1 MLIVN
6 LGEYKNKNN
15 YFYNLK
21 LNINDDP
28 RQDFDYVIRRL
39 IQINI

>member
-6 LGEYKNKNN
+6 LDEFKNKNN

-21 LNINDDP
+21 LNINNYP
-28 RQDFDYVIRRL
+28 RQDFDYMLERL
-39 IQINI
+39 IQLNI